1 MKNFSKHSNHVDFL
15 NLIFSIYKLFQ
26 DYFRDVQ
33 RIRRIT
39 RSFYYQFENHEFY
52 RLLSIRARMSF
63 HRFID
68 KEEVIHTF
76 NPEKEEWKWAIHLKP
91 TKVRKYGR
99 FWKPEIK
106 KEIKR
111 DL

>member
-1 MKNFSKHSNHVDFL
+1 MTDFL
-15 NLIFSIYKLFQ
+15 
-26 DYFRDVQ
+26 DYHRDIQ

-39 RSFYYQFENHEFY
+39 RPFYYQFENHEFY

-63 HRFID
+63 HKFID
-68 KEEVIHTF
+68 KEEVIQNF

-91 TKVRKYGR
+91 NKVKKYGR
-99 FWKPEIK
+99 FWRPETKMKIK
-106 KEIKR
+106 K